1 MRSRGTAHRD
11 GTGKSLHLLRDIG
24 LAALFLFLLK
34 AAGWGQLPQAPP
46 EITAEQTQATAETP
60 TPDPDPAHPNPAVTT
75 PECRVGTKLSRHVN
89 PKYDVSR
96 IGNRDVAK
104 GVNFYSLE
112 REHEMGHELAIQVEQ
127 SSKLI
132 RDPVLNEYVNR
143 VGQNI
148 VRHSDAKVPFTIKI
162 IDSDEINAFA
172 LPGGYFYVNS
182 GLILA
187 ADNEAELAGVMAHE
201 IAHVAA
207 RHATRNQTRGQIFD
221 IATIPLIFIGGPVVM
236 AAQQISQLAVP
247 MTFLK
252 FSRDAEREADLLG
265 IEYEYAAGYDPAA
278 FVQFFEKMKATEKQQ
293 KKAGFFSK
301 AFATH
306 PMTDDRVRQ
315 AQKEIQEFLPARE
328 DYMVDNSEFQEIKT
342 RLALIERIPKGAD
355 PTKPILR
362 REGNRRADSSVPGDD
377 SGRPTLK
384 RAPGSDTDNGGTT
397 TASNSGTGTTDR
409 SGEDPD
415 RPTLHRTP
423 PADSGTTTASTDPL
437 PGGPL
442 PGETPNSAPSGNSPP
457 GAMGGNAG
465 GESSGANS
473 GSGSGSATQTASPDD
488 GNAPVLRKPQQ

>member
-1 MRSRGTAHRD
+1 MGSRGTAHR
-11 GTGKSLHLLRDIG
+11 GETGKSLHLLRDIG
-24 LAALFLFLLK
+24 LAALVLFLLK
-34 AAGWGQLPQAPP
+34 AAGWGQVPQDLPENSPAQPQ
-46 EITAEQTQATAETP
+46 TAIEAQ
-60 TPDPDPAHPNPAVTT
+60 TPDPDPAQPNPNVNT

-112 REHEMGHELAIQVEQ
+112 KEHEMGHELAVEVEAY
-127 SSKLI
+127 SKLI
-132 RDPVLNEYVNR
+132 KDPVLNEYVNR

-221 IATIPLIFIGGPVVM
+221 IATIPLIFVGGPVVM
-236 AAQQISQLAVP
+236 IAQQVSQLAVP

-265 IEYEYAAGYDPAA
+265 IEYEYASGYDPAA

-328 DYMVDNSEFQEIKT
+328 DYMVDSSEFQEMKT
-342 RLALIERIPKGAD
+342 RLASIERIPKGAD
-355 PTKPILR
+355 PTKPVLR
-362 REGNRRADSSVPGDD
+362 REGNRRADSGIPGGDTD
-377 SGRPTLK
+377 RPTLK
-384 RAPGSDTDNGGTT
+384 RAPGADSDTGRTT
-397 TASNSGTGTTDR
+397 TASTSEPGTSDR

-415 RPTLHRTP
+415 RPTLHRTQP
-423 PADSGTTTASTDPL
+423 SDSGTSTASSDPL

-442 PGETPNSAPSGNSPP
+442 PGETPNSAPSGSSTP

-465 GESSGANS
+465 GDP
-473 GSGSGSATQTASPDD
+473 SATQSSPAQTKSPDSD
-488 GNAPVLRKPQQ
+488 ADDPPVLKRPQQ

>member
-1 MRSRGTAHRD
+1 MGSVRTAHRG
-11 GTGKSLHLLRDIG
+11 GTGKALHLLRDIG

-46 EITAEQTQATAETP
+46 ESSAADQTQSASEAS
-60 TPDPDPAHPNPAVTT
+60 TPDPDLAHPSPDVTT

-89 PKYDVSR
+89 PKYDVSK

-104 GVNFYSLE
+104 GVNFYSME
-112 REHEMGHELAIQVEQ
+112 REHEMGHELAIEVEQ

-132 RDPVLNEYVNR
+132 KDPVLNEYVNR

-162 IDSDEINAFA
+162 LDSDEINAFA

-221 IATIPLIFIGGPVVM
+221 IATLPLIFVGGPVVM

-265 IEYEYAAGYDPAA
+265 LEYEYAAGYDPAA

-293 KKAGFFSK
+293 KRAGFFSK

-328 DYMVDNSEFQEIKT
+328 DYMVDSSEFQEMKA
-342 RLALIERIPKGAD
+342 RLASIERIPKGAD

-362 REGNRRADSSVPGDD
+362 GKGNRRADSSVPGDD
-377 SGRPTLK
+377 SDRPTLK
-384 RAPGSDTDNGGTT
+384 RAPGADTDNGATT
-397 TASNSGTGTTDR
+397 TASNSGAGTDR
-409 SGEDPD
+409 SGDDPD
-415 RPTLHRTP
+415 RPTLHRTQP
-423 PADSGTTTASTDPL
+423 TDSGTASASSTQLPGEPL
-437 PGGPL
+437 PGDPPNPA
-442 PGETPNSAPSGNSPP
+442 PGGSSP

-465 GESSGANS
+465 GDPATSGQSSGSDAKTQGSNS
-473 GSGSGSATQTASPDD
+473 DD
-488 GNAPVLRKPQQ
+488 VPVLKRAQQ